1 MKIDIQAQSYK
12 AIIEALEAMCPEPKT
27 NKEYNKQRKFRLALK
42 EIKRYERARIKNQRA
57 DS

>member
-1 MKIDIQAQSYK
+1 MKIELRAQSYK

-27 NKEYNKQRKFRLALK
+27 NKEYNRQRRFMLALK
-42 EIKRYERARIKNQRA
+42 EIKRHGKTRTKNQCA

>member
-1 MKIDIQAQSYK
+1 MKIELRAQSYK

-27 NKEYNKQRKFRLALK
+27 NKEYNMQRRFRLALK
-42 EIKRYERARIKNQRA
+42 EIKRYGKTRAKNQCA